1 MSMLYNKWWREGR
14 GGGICDAED
23 KIKKDANALTIGN
36 VGGVFVVLVVGLALS
51 PIVAVIEFIW
61 RAHKDGVN
69 LSKPEVDLHH
79 YTILR
84 YTAL

>member
-1 MSMLYNKWWREGR
+1 MLYNKWWREGR

-36 VGGVFVVLVVGLALS
+36 VGGVFVVLVAGLALS

-61 RAHKDGVN
+61 RAHKDNGTM
-69 LSKPEVDLHH
+69 SKPEVDLQN
-79 YTILR
+79 
-84 YTAL
+84 YTALHCSSM